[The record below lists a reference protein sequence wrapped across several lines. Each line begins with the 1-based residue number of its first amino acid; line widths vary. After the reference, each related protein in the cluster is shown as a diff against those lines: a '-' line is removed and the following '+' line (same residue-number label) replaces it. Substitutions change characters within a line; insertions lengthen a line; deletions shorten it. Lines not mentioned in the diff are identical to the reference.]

1 MAYAIL
7 RIQKTKKHSVASKNH
22 HNMRLGNT
30 ANADDSR
37 KQDNQVLIG
46 CGNLKVDLK
55 KRIDE
60 TEATVRNKETVVL
73 QELVL
78 TASKEYFLDSK
89 NEFKKE
95 KVEAWT
101 KKQEEYLQEKF
112 GKNCVNAVLHLDE
125 ETPHIHAFV
134 TPIVYNE
141 KKNRNEFN
149 NKNYFL
155 SDYKRAQD
163 EYYNHNKSLGL
174 ERGKEAEITGERN
187 LPLRDYNRENARVH
201 KNMDEKIKQNKA
213 KNKVKPLD
221 HETERKFFME
231 VDKKYSTQEV
241 NTILEKQNSD
251 LLKLNSE
258 LVKQTE
264 LLQAENGS
272 LKYKMQNVQNESKEK
287 QKDIRNLNS
296 KYNELNQKMNYIMKM
311 EPSWMK
317 VLNSKEFRD
326 FKEKQDTQKR
336 PSINPPKP
344 VEEIRQKNKA
354 TKPNFPNNQNFDT
367 VASRN
372 DLKNKLD
379 EDQKKTSQFDVP
391 RKQKL

>member
-30 ANADDSR
+30 ANADDNR

-89 NEFKKE
+89 NEFNKE

-163 EYYNHNKSLGL
+163 EYYTHNKPLGL

-231 VDKKYSTQEV
+231 VDKKYSTREV

-272 LKYKMQNVQNESKEK
+272 LKYKMQNMQNESKER

-296 KYNELNQKMNYIMKM
+296 KCNELNQKMNYIMKM

-317 VLNSKEFRD
+317 VLDSKEFRD
-326 FKEKQDTQKR
+326 YKEKQNNQKR

-354 TKPNFPNNQNFDT
+354 TKPKFQNNQNFDAI
-367 VASRN
+367 ASKS
-372 DLKNKLD
+372 DLKSRLD
-379 EDQKKTSQFDVP
+379 EDQKKTSQFDVS